1 MPRTRLAGVRFDWK
15 STTTFLSQHTTFTE
29 QSITFLLTVWT
40 WKLWEWHL
48 LFAASSKITFIPNS
62 WTGEWYIWRSFGECI
77 SMFCLC
83 YSTAKAYKH
92 HSQRFHSNE
101 MKAEKQKKAA
111 AEWRIIWMNE
121 NQTGNTNGSRGWI
134 KYFFIC
140 IAAAKR
146 TFDRLVMFLVVL
158 LTLFIHFFKCCCF
171 RYAFFS
177 FLLAFCWKFNRFF
190 FH

>member
-101 MKAEKQKKAA
+101 MKAEKQKKSSSGMKNHLN
-111 AEWRIIWMNE
+111 ERKPNGEHKWLTWMNK
-121 NQTGNTNGSRGWI
+121 I
-134 KYFFIC
+134 
-140 IAAAKR
+140 
-146 TFDRLVMFLVVL
+146 
-158 LTLFIHFFKCCCF
+158 
-171 RYAFFS
+171 
-177 FLLAFCWKFNRFF
+177 F
-190 FH
+190 FHLHSGSKENIW